1 MGDSVKKLIIA
12 TEKYPFGG
20 EKSFLLPELKRLAE
34 HFEILLIS
42 HAEGAELLADEELPE
57 GVRTFCIPR
66 PVLTWKDKLGAVWGC
81 LTDADGRREIREIL
95 SGGVHRKERIYQSLS
110 FYAQARSDQKALRRS
125 GILQGNQPII
135 YYSFWYSYFCYSAV
149 REQRRRRNVRII
161 ARAHG
166 VDLYQDRIPGGRQPF
181 RHPMEEGVCRI
192 LFACQYAEDYYRKE
206 IAGSEG
212 IREKLQV
219 CRLGVEKAE
228 RQMPQGDRKCLEL
241 LSCSN
246 VVPLKRLE
254 RIIDALSLIE
264 NCEIRWRHIGDGEA
278 FADICRYAEKRLGE
292 KEHISYEFLGRMD
305 NREVHQY
312 YRENQADCFITISST
327 EGGCPVSIQEAMSY
341 GIPVIASA
349 VGGITEMLDGNG
361 ILLSDDPTAE
371 ETAEAILQL
380 IGLPDQTYAEWKE
393 RSRKR
398 WKALFCA
405 EKNTDQVREL
415 LQSVWKEKEYGKEE

>member
-1 MGDSVKKLIIA
+1 MKKLIIA
-12 TEKYPFGG
+12 TEKYPYGG
-20 EKSFLLPELKRLAE
+20 EKPFLLPELKRLAE
-34 HFEILLIS
+34 HFEILLVS
-42 HAEGAELLADEELPE
+42 HAEGAELPMDEELPE
-57 GVRTFCIPR
+57 NVQTLRIPR
-66 PVLTWKDKLGAVWGC
+66 PVLTWKDKLGAVCG
-81 LTDADGRREIREIL
+81 LLIDPDGRREIREIL
-95 SGGVHRKERIYQSLS
+95 LGGVHRRERMYQSLS
-110 FYAQARSDQKALRRS
+110 FYAQARSDQKALRES
-125 GILQGNQPII
+125 GILQGNQPIT

-149 REQRRRRNVRII
+149 REQRRRGNVRIL

-166 VDLYQDRIPGGRQPF
+166 VDLYQNRIPGGRQPF
-181 RHPMEEGVCRI
+181 RHQMEEGAFRI

-206 IAGSEG
+206 IAGSEE

-254 RIIDALSLIE
+254 RIIDALSLME
-264 NCEIRWRHIGDGEA
+264 DCEIRWRHIGDGDA

-312 YRENQADCFITISST
+312 YRENQADCFITTSST

-341 GIPVIASA
+341 GIPVIAAA
-349 VGGITEMLDGNG
+349 VGGITEMIDGNG
-361 ILLSDDPTAE
+361 ILLSADPTAE
-371 ETAEAILQL
+371 ETAEAIRQL
-380 IGLPDQTYAEWKE
+380 IGLPDQVYAEWKE

-398 WKALFCA
+398 WEALFCA
-405 EKNTDQVREL
+405 EKNTDQVKRL
-415 LQSVWKEKEYGKEE
+415 LQDVWEQKVNDEEE